1 MIQDMKPFILAAL
14 EQEKQDMSKDEF
26 GMDTSLT
33 SLSWLQKLNCTTGL
47 NKVLK
52 TPTTAPPPRLSLQR
66 DVTSG
71 AWKAPQ
77 SLLDQLPSVKEMDIA
92 IKKDHNIDPN
102 IDWTTTI
109 DPKPPHNFA
118 TLIYM
123 AMRENPIAKVSLNDI
138 YRYIMKYFKY
148 YRTADPVWKNTI
160 RHSLT
165 QNKFFKKTMRIDCTE
180 KGSFWTLD
188 INIRNV
194 EDFNR
199 GIWRQSRVRPKQTQ
213 ATLAGSKLGST
224 KHGSSNGS
232 KASKSIKST
241 KGNKIGK
248 NSPKNKRKP
257 VTTSSHGSL
266 NGSIAKLSLASVSKD
281 IDLPSDMMSSNWNI
295 FEASDGNVFTNI
307 VHNDWED
314 INNLYSGADAEMHP
328 SEDEPK
334 IEPADGGYDSPAAS
348 AEFNSKQRLNV
359 RKLHSRGSSPFGLSD
374 GFAKYGNGIT
384 PNTSAEELAANVKH
398 TDEEFGIMKDINLE
412 VVGVGISLL
421 PRSDLMSP
429 PDSGSKIRDEHLT
442 NLIDLDDAPIPIDWD
457 M

>member
-1 MIQDMKPFILAAL
+1 
-14 EQEKQDMSKDEF
+14 
-26 GMDTSLT
+26 
-33 SLSWLQKLNCTTGL
+33 
-47 NKVLK
+47 
-52 TPTTAPPPRLSLQR
+52 
-66 DVTSG
+66 
-71 AWKAPQ
+71 
-77 SLLDQLPSVKEMDIA
+77 
-92 IKKDHNIDPN
+92 
-102 IDWTTTI
+102 
-109 DPKPPHNFA
+109 
-118 TLIYM
+118 
-123 AMRENPIAKVSLNDI
+123 
-138 YRYIMKYFKY
+138 
-148 YRTADPVWKNTI
+148 
-160 RHSLT
+160 
-165 QNKFFKKTMRIDCTE
+165 
-180 KGSFWTLD
+180 
-188 INIRNV
+188 
-194 EDFNR
+194 
-199 GIWRQSRVRPKQTQ
+199 
-213 ATLAGSKLGST
+213 
-224 KHGSSNGS
+224 
-232 KASKSIKST
+232 
-241 KGNKIGK
+241 
-248 NSPKNKRKP
+248 
-257 VTTSSHGSL
+257 
-266 NGSIAKLSLASVSKD
+266 
-281 IDLPSDMMSSNWNI
+281 MMSSNWNI